1 MHISIYLF
9 QTHYRLPE
17 IPFLVLD
24 IQFHF
29 YIYIFE
35 LENQLGSIILD
46 FIDFVLVTTVIFSI
60 FTYRILLFIIDYW
73 EINSFVDFLNFLE
86 NIQ

>member
-60 FTYRILLFIIDYW
+60 FTYRLLLFIIDYW
-73 EINSFVDFLNFLE
+73 EINPFVEFLNFLE